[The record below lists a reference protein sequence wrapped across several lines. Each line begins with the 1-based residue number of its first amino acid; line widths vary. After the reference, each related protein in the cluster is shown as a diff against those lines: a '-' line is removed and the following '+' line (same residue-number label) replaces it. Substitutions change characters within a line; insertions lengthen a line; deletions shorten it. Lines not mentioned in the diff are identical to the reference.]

1 MNIKV
6 LGPGCAKCRT
16 TGKNVIEACDQLEMA
31 ADISHV
37 TDAMEIASYGVI
49 MTPAVVVN
57 GRVVSSGTVP
67 SVEGLKKTLDKLRSH
82 GTIKNNRTTG

>member
-1 MNIKV
+1 MKIKV

-37 TDAMEIASYGVI
+37 TDAMEIASHGVI

-57 GRVVSSGTVP
+57 DRVVSSGTVP
-67 SVEGLKKTLDKLRSH
+67 SVEGLKKTFDKLRQH
-82 GTIKNNRTTG
+82 GTM